1 MQHGTTHPRCS
12 SERGALLVIKGI
24 DMPRMTGGQALA
36 KSLYLEGV
44 RVIFGLPGVQLYHAL
59 DGLQGEP
66 GIRFITTRH
75 EQATTYMADGYSRA
89 GGGIGTAMMVP
100 GPGLQNAS
108 AGIGTAFAASSPI
121 LVVSGQIERDLIGA
135 DRGILH
141 EVNDQ
146 LDTIRP
152 VTKWAKRILDP
163 AEIPDAVHEAFYHLK
178 TGRPRPVEIEIPPE
192 TLADVADVDLRE
204 PEEYPRPAADTEA
217 IRTGAQ
223 IMAEAANPLIWA
235 GGGVISSGAQDA
247 LRRVAEHLQAPIIT
261 SPEGKGAISDRHPL
275 SLGAHRLRNDP
286 VAREEPNFDAILA
299 VGTRMAN
306 PAWLGGQRI
315 VQIDIDPEELGR
327 NYENTFGIQGDARLA
342 LEGLYEQVS
351 QLTPARESRATEFEA
366 LRQRRANSAIRVEPQ
381 ESLTAT
387 IREVMPD
394 DGILISGMTQIGYYS
409 RAFYPVYEPRTF
421 VTSSYAGNLGYAYPV
436 ALGAKVAQPDKAVV
450 AVSGDGG
457 FLFNSQE
464 LATAVQYGINAVV
477 IVFNDNAYGNVLR
490 DQVNRFEGRVYGAA
504 LHNPDFVKLAE
515 AYGARGVRVEPDRL
529 GPALQEALA
538 VDAPTLIEV
547 PVQAMPTPFE

>member
-1 MQHGTTHPRCS
+1 
-12 SERGALLVIKGI
+12 
-24 DMPRMTGGQALA
+24 
-36 KSLYLEGV
+36 
-44 RVIFGLPGVQLYHAL
+44 VQLYHAL

-75 EQATTYMADGYSRA
+75 EQATTYMADGYTRA
-89 GGGIGTAMMVP
+89 GGGTGTAMMVP

-192 TLADVADVDLRE
+192 TLADMADVELRE
-204 PEEYPRPAADTEA
+204 PEEYPRPAPEGEA
-217 IRTGAQ
+217 IRAGAR
-223 IMAEAANPLIWA
+223 IMAEADNPLIWA
-235 GGGVISSGAQDA
+235 GGGVISSGAQEA
-247 LRRVAEHLQAPIIT
+247 LLRVAEHLQAPVIT

-327 NYENTFGIQGDARLA
+327 NYDNTFGIQGDARLA
-342 LEGLYEQVS
+342 LEDLYQHVS
-351 QLTPARESRATEFEA
+351 QLTPAREGRAAEFDA
-366 LRQRRANSAIRVEPQ
+366 LRQRRADSAIRVEPQ

-394 DGILISGMTQIGYYS
+394 DGILISGMTQIGYYC

-421 VTSSYAGNLGYAYPV
+421 LTSSYAGNLGYAYPV

-464 LATAVQYGINAVV
+464 MATAVQYGINAVV
-477 IVFNDNAYGNVLR
+477 VVFNDNAYGNVLR

-515 AYGARGVRVEPDRL
+515 AYGARGVRVEPDKL

-538 VDAPTLIEV
+538 IEAPTLIEV
-547 PVQAMPTPFE
+547 PVQGMPTPFE

>member
-1 MQHGTTHPRCS
+1 
-12 SERGALLVIKGI
+12 
-24 DMPRMTGGQALA
+24 MPRMTGGQALA
-36 KSLYLEGV
+36 RSLYLEGV

-75 EQATTYMADGYSRA
+75 EQATTYMADGYTRA
-89 GGGIGTAMMVP
+89 GGGTGTAMMVP

-152 VTKWAKRILDP
+152 VTKWAKRVLDP

-192 TLADVADVDLRE
+192 TLADMADVELRE
-204 PEEYPRPAADTEA
+204 PEEYPRPAAEAGA

-223 IMAEAANPLIWA
+223 IMAEASNPLIWA
-235 GGGVISSGAQDA
+235 GGGVISSGAQEA
-247 LRRVAEHLQAPIIT
+247 LLRVAEHLQAPVIT

-327 NYENTFGIQGDARLA
+327 NYDNTFGIQGDARLA
-342 LEGLYEQVS
+342 LEDLYEQVS
-351 QLTPARESRATEFEA
+351 QLTPARESRGAEFDA
-366 LRQRRANSAIRVEPQ
+366 LRQRRADSAIRVEPQ
-381 ESLTAT
+381 DSLTAT

-394 DGILISGMTQIGYYS
+394 DGILISGMTQIGYYC

-421 VTSSYAGNLGYAYPV
+421 LTSSYAGNLGYAYPV

-477 IVFNDNAYGNVLR
+477 VVFNDNAYGNVLR
-490 DQVNRFEGRVYGAA
+490 DQVNRFDGRVYGAA

-515 AYGARGVRVEPDRL
+515 AYGARGVRVEPDKL

-538 VDAPTLIEV
+538 IEAPTLIEV

>member
-1 MQHGTTHPRCS
+1 
-12 SERGALLVIKGI
+12 
-24 DMPRMTGGQALA
+24 MPKMTGGQALA
-36 KSLYLEGV
+36 RSLYLEGV

-75 EQATTYMADGYSRA
+75 EQATAYMADGFTRA
-89 GGGIGTAMMVP
+89 GGGTGTAMMVP

-108 AGIGTAFAASSPI
+108 AAIGTAYAASSPT
-121 LVVSGQIERDLIGA
+121 LVVCGQIERDLIGV

-152 VTKWAKRILDP
+152 VTKWARRILDP
-163 AEIPDAVHEAFYHLK
+163 AEIPDVVHEAFYHLK

-192 TLADVADVDLRE
+192 TLADLADVELRE
-204 PEEYPRPAADTEA
+204 PEEYPRQTADPEG

-223 IMAEAANPLIWA
+223 IMSEAANPLIWA
-235 GGGVISSGAQDA
+235 GGGVISSGAQEA
-247 LRRVAEHLQAPIIT
+247 LLRVAEHLQAPIIT
-261 SPEGKGAISDRHPL
+261 SPEGKGAISERHPL
-275 SLGAHRLRNDP
+275 ALGAHRLRNDP
-286 VAREEPNFDAILA
+286 VAREEPHFDTILA

-315 VQIDIDPEELGR
+315 VQIDVDEAELGR
-327 NYENTFGIQGDARLA
+327 NYENTFGIHGDARLT
-342 LEGLYEQVS
+342 LDSLYENLV
-351 QLTPARESRATEFEA
+351 QLKPARESRVAEFDA
-366 LRQRRANSAIRVEPQ
+366 LRQRRADTAIRVEPQ
-381 ESLTAT
+381 ESITST
-387 IREVMPD
+387 IRAVMPD
-394 DGILISGMTQIGYYS
+394 DGILISGMTQIGYYC

-421 VTSSYAGNLGYAYPV
+421 LTSSYAGNLGYAYPV

-515 AYGARGVRVEPDRL
+515 AYGARGVRVEPDKL
-529 GPALQEALA
+529 GPALAEALA
-538 VDAPTLIEV
+538 TEAPTLIEV
-547 PVQAMPTPFE
+547 PVQGMPTPFE